1 MLLIFTSI
9 YAFMFGA
16 LFVAIDIILVIIYI
30 SEIVSY
36 LKIYKNI
43 SRSLGNTV
51 YGCLDK
57 KGNLI
62 GLNDDFFDAI
72 NALDKKNKWTK
83 LLKNIIFENEC
94 ITYKEFLEVLKT
106 NEGSLNFIFEFEDES
121 FELTFRKIPIL
132 NEGELIGYGLAGL
145 EEIPYNNAN
154 VFTVMDELDSP
165 CAFYQGLG
173 NSTNFTLNRKMQ
185 TLLSSKE
192 KKMTYSSLKKYVYE
206 EDIEN
211 FNKIA
216 NEKANDITVQYRL
229 ITSQGLMMFE
239 EVKHFENE
247 NVTSMLMNIESV
259 EEDIYLEYNELN
271 GVISDLITK
280 EIPFGGVLVSL
291 KSLLEEEVYSKN
303 ILKDIIKQ
311 YFKNIRKE
319 LLNGDDVII
328 KLNEFEYVVVI
339 KDTKRMDAI
348 VNDIFADKSI
358 LHKYQLSFGD
368 KIIAI
373 SNRLAVAYYDNQM
386 KTKKDYMKAL
396 FRASA
401 LVNNDEYGKDYSIYS
416 VPKDELPEDEE
427 YSFEKYKIDLDN
439 SFLYEDE

>member
-16 LFVAIDIILVIIYI
+16 LFVAIDIILIIIYI

-106 NEGSLNFIFEFEDES
+106 SEGSLNFIFEFEEES

-339 KDTKRMDAI
+339 KDTKRMDVI

-358 LHKYQLSFGD
+358 LHKYELSFGD

>member
-1 MLLIFTSI
+1 MFLQFANI
-9 YAFMFGA
+9 YAYMFGA
-16 LFVAIDIILVIIYI
+16 LFVAVDIILITIYI
-30 SEIVSY
+30 FEIISY

-43 SRSLGNTV
+43 SRSLGNTL
-51 YGCLDK
+51 YGSLDK

-62 GLNDDFFDAI
+62 GLNDDFFEAI
-72 NALDKKNKWTK
+72 NALDKKSKWTK
-83 LLKNIIFENEC
+83 YLKNIIFENEC
-94 ITYKEFLEVLKT
+94 ISYKAFLEVLKT
-106 NEGSLNFIFEFEDES
+106 KEGSLNFIFEFEDES
-121 FELTFRKIPIL
+121 FELTFRKIPVL
-132 NEGELIGYGLAGL
+132 NEGEIIGYGLAGL
-145 EEIPYNNAN
+145 EKTSSEQTTIFK
-154 VFTVMDELDSP
+154 VIDELDSP
-165 CAFYQGLG
+165 YAFYQGL
-173 NSTNFTLNRKMQ
+173 SKETNFNLNRKMQ
-185 TLLSSKE
+185 TVLSSKE
-192 KKMTYSSLKKYVYE
+192 KRMTYSSLKKYVYE
-206 EDIEN
+206 EDIDN

-216 NEKANDITVQYRL
+216 NETTSDLIMQYRL

-239 EVKHFENE
+239 EVKHFENDK
-247 NVTSMLMNIESV
+247 VTSMLTSIEMI
-259 EEDIYLEYNELN
+259 EEDVYLEYNELN
-271 GVISDLITK
+271 GVISDLIAK

-291 KSLLEEEVYSKN
+291 KSLLDEEVYSKN

-328 KLNEFEYVVVI
+328 KLNEFEYVVII
-339 KDTKRMDAI
+339 KDTKRMDSI

-358 LHKYQLSFGD
+358 LHKYELSFGD
-368 KIIAI
+368 NLITI

-416 VPKDELPEDEE
+416 VPKDELPDDEE

-439 SFLYEDE
+439 SFLHEDE